1 MNSIKKILLTFFITS
16 LSIIILIYVFTATI
30 LFYIGPLETR
40 TVKQNLEKNPANIVV
55 SLTTTLDRINKIQ
68 PVLKSLYRQSI
79 KPDRIYLNISRDR
92 GDGNEKYIIPA
103 WLKTDPKVIVNRT
116 KDYGPAIKLIGTLEK
131 EHDPDTII
139 ITVDDNHIYP
149 KHSIRDIVKQYLLG
163 TYKTNYKL
171 SSVVTTDGLN
181 ILFKPNFELEEKP
194 ITLGDRPSLN
204 VLGSSVVAYK
214 RKFFKDDIFSLM
226 DNMPKNC
233 FLSDDFMVS
242 TYLLSKGI
250 GIVKIS
256 GISYNKVIKELLIK
270 ELPGVTT
277 KDNWSNNYSHCLASL
292 SEYNKTEYQKTI
304 LNRSKIIYSLFFY
317 DLFRVYIAKV
327 YYNFLNKIIQNI
339 PFVRTMIVATMS

>member
-55 SLTTTLDRINKIQ
+55 SLTTTPDRINKIQ

-79 KPDRIYLNISRDR
+79 KPDRIYLNIPRDNN
-92 GDGNEKYIIPA
+92 DDEKYIIPA

-149 KHSIRDIVKQYLLG
+149 KHSIRDIVKQYLPG

-226 DNMPKNC
+226 DNMPKSC
-233 FLSDDFMVS
+233 FLSDDLMIS
-242 TYLLSKGI
+242 AYLLNKGI
-250 GIVKIS
+250 SIVKIS

-270 ELPGVTT
+270 ELSGATT
-277 KDNWSNNYSHCLASL
+277 RDNWSYNYSDCLASL
-292 SEYNKTEYQKTI
+292 PKYNKTEYQNTI
-304 LNRSKIIYSLFFY
+304 LERSKTIYSLLYY
-317 DLFRVYIAKV
+317 DIFRVYIAKI
-327 YYNFLNKIIQNI
+327 YYGFLNKIVQGV
-339 PFVRTMIVATMS
+339 PFVKTMIIATMS